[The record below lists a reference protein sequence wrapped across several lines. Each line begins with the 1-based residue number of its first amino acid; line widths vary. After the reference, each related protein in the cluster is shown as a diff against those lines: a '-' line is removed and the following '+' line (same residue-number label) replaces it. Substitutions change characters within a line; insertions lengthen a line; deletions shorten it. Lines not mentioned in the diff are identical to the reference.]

1 MYPID
6 PTVEQNTPV
15 LMKCITP
22 QFSEAAK
29 EDDPSGMD
37 ELDND

>member
-1 MYPID
+1 MFAQD
-6 PTVEQNTPV
+6 ANVEQNTPN